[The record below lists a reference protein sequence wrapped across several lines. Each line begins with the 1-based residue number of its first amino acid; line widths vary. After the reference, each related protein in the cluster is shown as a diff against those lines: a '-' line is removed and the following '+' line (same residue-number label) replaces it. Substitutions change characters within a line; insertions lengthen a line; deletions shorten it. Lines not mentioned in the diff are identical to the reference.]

1 MLDAAVEPLGGSLR
15 AFPMAWRGRG
25 EPRWARGDPSLT
37 DLKRKTAASQRG
49 PIKYLASKTP
59 ISQEEPDSTSA
70 RAGNHP
76 GSTPCVPAH
85 PLAAPLAMLP
95 EPHGAGRPGQPGP
108 HTEGPYRPRTGMC
121 RGGARALT
129 PPPAPARLPARGP
142 GHGHR
147 PCWGS
152 PGPTLLTR
160 PYLHMLISCT
170 SLAPLASLFGER
182 LDPAIPVPC

>member
-1 MLDAAVEPLGGSLR
+1 MDTAVEPLGGSLR
-15 AFPMAWRGRG
+15 AFPTAWRGRG

-49 PIKYLASKTP
+49 PIKCLASKTP

-76 GSTPCVPAH
+76 GSTPCAPAH

-121 RGGARALT
+121 RGWGGLGLDPTTSPSPLTCQRPRPWPQALLGQPRPHPAHRALF
-129 PPPAPARLPARGP
+129 AYAN
-142 GHGHR
+142 
-147 PCWGS
+147 
-152 PGPTLLTR
+152 
-160 PYLHMLISCT
+160 
-170 SLAPLASLFGER
+170 
-182 LDPAIPVPC
+182 